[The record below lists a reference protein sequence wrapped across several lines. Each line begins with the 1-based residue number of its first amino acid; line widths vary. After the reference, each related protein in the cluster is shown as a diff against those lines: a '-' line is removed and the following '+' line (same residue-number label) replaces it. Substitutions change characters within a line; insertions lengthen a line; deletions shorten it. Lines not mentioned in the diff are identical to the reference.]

1 MALDIWIWIT
11 AIVTAGFSIFITF
24 LLYWIVIPARG
35 SFARHVIKARR
46 DNKPIFFLDN
56 GKFFRCVIG
65 EDKQSSASTEVY
77 RDKDGKNIIK
87 GGQGM
92 KYCEGVL
99 MGIAE
104 DFRSLTVNIGI
115 LDLLEGIVAKKWDG
129 TELEERLNKLTE
141 KLKQDLGVTDEFK
154 DLEDRRKASLDKLVK
169 TFDAQRAE
177 IIKLHKITEA
187 EDHGIPEKPE

>member
-11 AIVTAGFSIFITF
+11 AIVTSAFSIFIVF

-46 DNKPIFFLDN
+46 DNKPIFFMDV
-56 GKFFRCVIG
+56 GKYFRCVIG
-65 EDKQSSASTEVY
+65 EEKQSSASTEVY
-77 RDKDGKNIIK
+77 RDKLGKNIIK

-115 LDLLEGIVAKKWDG
+115 LDLLEGIVAKKWDAK
-129 TELEERLNKLTE
+129 EIEERLEKLSE
-141 KLKQDLGVTDEFK
+141 KLKGDLGIKDEFK
-154 DLEDRRKASLDKLVK
+154 ELEDVKKAALEKLVK
-169 TFDAQRAE
+169 DFDSQRAE

-187 EDHGIPEKPE
+187 AENEITEK